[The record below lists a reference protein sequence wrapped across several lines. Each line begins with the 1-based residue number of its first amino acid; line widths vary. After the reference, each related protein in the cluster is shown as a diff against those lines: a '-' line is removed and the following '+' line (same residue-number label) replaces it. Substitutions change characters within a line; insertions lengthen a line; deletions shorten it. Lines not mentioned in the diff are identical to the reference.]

1 MQVRSAGEQV
11 DGILAEIDAVL
22 AEIDPNETMRDSYRA
37 RVEKEEGR

>member
-22 AEIDPNETMRDSYRA
+22 AEIDPNETMRAAYRA
-37 RVEKEEGR
+37 RAEMQVIR